1 MRSLKKPALL
11 FLFWS
16 GLAVCFIANASLTV
30 SLQGETPQLIYIVP
44 WELASWYL
52 WGLLTPVIVAFIKK
66 FPFGTNHIRNIPIYL
81 LVALVVA
88 SVHLV
93 VQVLIVHAFDKF
105 TGNAYGSLNYAL
117 TVNFFGR
124 FTWRLMMFVIIVI
137 AANALEAQKRFR
149 EEQKRASDLKL
160 ELVNAQLTAL
170 KMQLQPHF
178 LFNTLNSISELMHQN
193 IKLADEMMVR
203 LGDFLRLTLENTGKQ
218 SVTLAKELEF
228 LQSYLRIEE
237 IRFQDRL
244 SVVLEIPEETKL
256 ALVPNLI
263 LQPIVE
269 NAIRHGITERS
280 DPGKI
285 EIVAKKYNSM
295 LQIRISDNGQGLK
308 DSQTPGVGISNT
320 RNRLKQMYGDRY
332 GLELANGK
340 SRGVVVTLEVPFE
353 I

>member
-1 MRSLKKPALL
+1 
-11 FLFWS
+11 
-16 GLAVCFIANASLTV
+16 
-30 SLQGETPQLIYIVP
+30 
-44 WELASWYL
+44 
-52 WGLLTPVIVAFIKK
+52 
-66 FPFGTNHIRNIPIYL
+66 
-81 LVALVVA
+81 
-88 SVHLV
+88 
-93 VQVLIVHAFDKF
+93 
-105 TGNAYGSLNYAL
+105 
-117 TVNFFGR
+117 
-124 FTWRLMMFVIIVI
+124 MFVIIVI
-137 AANALEAQKRFR
+137 AVNALEAQKRFR
-149 EEQKRASDLKL
+149 EEQKRGSELKL

-218 SVTLAKELEF
+218 SVTLARELEF

-244 SVVLEIPEETKL
+244 SVVLEIPEETKM

-280 DPGKI
+280 DRGKI

-308 DSQTPGVGISNT
+308 DSQPPGVGISNT

-332 GLELANGK
+332 SLDLANGVN
-340 SRGVVVTLEVPFE
+340 RGVVVTLEVPFE